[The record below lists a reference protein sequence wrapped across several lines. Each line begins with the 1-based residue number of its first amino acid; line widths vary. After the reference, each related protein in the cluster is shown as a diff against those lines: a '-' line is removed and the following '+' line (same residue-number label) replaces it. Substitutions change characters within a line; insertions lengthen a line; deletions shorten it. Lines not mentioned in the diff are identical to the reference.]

1 MRPLPPDV
9 THIRQLPDGS
19 YQGAPSN
26 QGPWR
31 PISNPCPPRHLV
43 ALPPLPGQ
51 GGAPQAA
58 QGPTLWRV
66 VYKAMDAAIER
77 AMAHLDAIDEQQGRD
92 AALAA
97 GLAHADRFA
106 AEAMLATIRLAVVNH
121 LHSRGVSTAALMV
134 GSWFD
139 QQITDARKG
148 E

>member
-1 MRPLPPDV
+1 MAADLQSLPP
-9 THIRQLPDGS
+9 
-19 YQGAPSN
+19 APS
-26 QGPWR
+26 GG
-31 PISNPCPPRHLV
+31 
-43 ALPPLPGQ
+43 AAAAAGQ

-58 QGPTLWRV
+58 QGPTLWRRV
-66 VYKAMDAAIER
+66 FEAMSAADDR
-77 AMAHLDAIDEQQGRD
+77 AWAHLDAIDEQQGREG
-92 AALAA
+92 ALAA

-121 LHSRGVSTAALMV
+121 MHNLGIHTAARMV